1 MWASLVHAG
10 FVLHG
15 FKIATD
21 EKMIVMMMMVM
32 DNVNNNNNK

>member
-1 MWASLVHAG
+1 MDQPGACG

-21 EKMIVMMMMVM
+21 EKMIVMMMSS
-32 DNVNNNNNK
+32 DGF